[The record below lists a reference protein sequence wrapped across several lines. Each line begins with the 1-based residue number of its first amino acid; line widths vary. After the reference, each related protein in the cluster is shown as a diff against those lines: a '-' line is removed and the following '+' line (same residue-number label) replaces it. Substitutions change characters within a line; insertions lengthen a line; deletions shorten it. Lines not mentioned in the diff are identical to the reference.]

1 MKLSRKLS
9 AGATAAL
16 LCLALLLV
24 GVQAAAPVGDNL
36 EIRTYRNT
44 AVSGQLTA
52 QPQDET
58 LQFSLTTPPIKG
70 KVAVEEDGS
79 FVYTPGKNKRGKDY
93 FGYRVTDSQGNQSE
107 EATVI
112 IRIEKQKS
120 AIHYA
125 DMDGNGAAYAA
136 VRLAEAGLFTG
147 CSAGGQYVFAPES
160 TVSRGEFLAMCM
172 ELSPHEILSGVSRT
186 GFCDD
191 ADIPDWEKPYVSTA
205 LLYDVV
211 TGYTQDEGA
220 AFSAADPITEAEA
233 VVMLHRALALDCA
246 ADYRFDADIVPTWA
260 AQATGDLETLDVI
273 ARPTAPM
280 CESLTRA
287 DCAKM
292 FLAAMA
298 L

>member
-1 MKLSRKLS
+1 MKLSRKLL
-9 AGATAAL
+9 AGAASTL
-16 LCLALLLV
+16 LCLSLLFV
-24 GVQAAAPVGDNL
+24 GVQAAAPTGDNL

-52 QPQDET
+52 QSTDET

-70 KVAVEEDGS
+70 KVTIEEDGS
-79 FVYTPGKNKRGKDY
+79 FVYTPNKNKRGKDY

-120 AIHYA
+120 AIHYV
-125 DMDGNGAAYAA
+125 DMENNGAAYAA
-136 VRLAEAGLFTG
+136 VRLAEVGLFTG
-147 CSAGGQYVFAPES
+147 SSAGGQYVFAPEN

-172 ELSPHEILSGVSRT
+172 ELSPHEILSGVSHT

-211 TGYTQDEGA
+211 TGYTQDKGA
-220 AFSAADPITEAEA
+220 AFSATAPITKAEA
-233 VVMLHRALALDCA
+233 AVMLHRALSLDCGA
-246 ADYRFDADIVPTWA
+246 NYSFDSDIVPTWA
-260 AQATGDLETLDVI
+260 SQAAGDLQTLDVI

-287 DCAKM
+287 TCARM
-292 FLAAMA
+292 LLAAIE